1 MSSLNGVLIEQFKLR
16 TAPKVKAAGFPGE
29 NAVSSSRAEKVAN
42 ANIFI

>member
-1 MSSLNGVLIEQFKLR
+1 MSSLNSVLIEQFKLW
-16 TAPKVKAAGFPGE
+16 TAPKGKAAGSPGE